1 MADYTPIDC
10 GLYSEYELA
19 ILHGK
24 RLRTSWCQPDGRARV
39 EVLKPRDLQTRN
51 HEEYL
56 IAEKPDGQQL
66 ELRLDYIRKIE
77 TIQESL
83 SDQHVYT

>member
-1 MADYTPIDC
+1 MTDYTPIEC
-10 GLYSEYELA
+10 SLHSEYELA
-19 ILHGK
+19 ILRAKH
-24 RLRTSWCQPDGRARV
+24 LRISWLQPDGQLRV

-56 IAEKPDGQQL
+56 IAEQRDGQQR

-77 TIQESL
+77 SL
-83 SDQHVYT
+83 

>member
-1 MADYTPIDC
+1 MTDYTPIEC
-10 GLYSEYELA
+10 GLHSQYELA

-24 RLRTSWCQPDGRARV
+24 RLQISWVQPDGQLRV

-56 IAEKPDGQQL
+56 IAEQHDGQQL
-66 ELRLDYIRKIE
+66 ELRLDYIRKIDA
-77 TIQESL
+77 I
-83 SDQHVYT
+83 

>member
-24 RLRTSWCQPDGRARV
+24 RLRISWCQPDEEPRID
-39 EVLKPRDLQTRN
+39 VLKPRDLQTSLSVAGNLTR
-51 HEEYL
+51 HRFL
-56 IAEKPDGQQL
+56 PL
-66 ELRLDYIRKIE
+66 SWIRK
-77 TIQESL
+77 
-83 SDQHVYT
+83 

>member
-1 MADYTPIDC
+1 MTDCTPIGC
-10 GLYSEYELA
+10 GLHSKYELA

-24 RLRTSWCQPDGRARV
+24 RLHISWVQPDGQLRV

-56 IAEKPDGQQL
+56 IAEQHDGQQL
-66 ELRLDYIRKIE
+66 ELRLDYIRKIDA
-77 TIQESL
+77 I
-83 SDQHVYT
+83 